1 MNDIVSI
8 WTQALSIIKND
19 TLPVSYS
26 TWIETIIPVS
36 MDDNTIIL
44 QVPYEYNK
52 TMITERYS
60 ELIKNSLLYITNN
73 SYELDIR
80 VKEDK
85 KEEKEIINNFS
96 APSSSSNYYGL
107 NPFYTFSNFV
117 TGDSN
122 KVAYA
127 FVNAASKACIEGS
140 YIESNPVFIF
150 GNAGLGKTHLMQ
162 AAGHRVLKDSGN
174 TKKILYVTSEQ
185 FTTELTNSLKENE
198 TQKFREKY
206 RMVDILMIDDI
217 QFIRTMPGIQQEFF
231 HTFNELYQNN
241 KIIIISSDR
250 PPRELHGIDQRLITR
265 FESGVMKEIESPDYE
280 TRIAILKKKAEQL
293 NIDMAEDIYHYIA
306 SIITTNNRELEGAM
320 KMVVSLHRLMKRDIT
335 IELAQEALKE
345 FNHPAQKVITADLII
360 KTVEK
365 YFNLNENS
373 LKSSTK
379 EKKVAYPR
387 QIAMYLIKNMMDKN
401 LKEIGEYFGGK
412 HHSTILYAINK
423 VEEDMENDMNLKSTV
438 EDLMKDI
445 KN

>member
-1 MNDIVSI
+1 MDNLVSV
-8 WTQALSIIKND
+8 WTQALEIIKND

-26 TWIETIIPVS
+26 TWIETIIPVGVNG
-36 MDDNTIIL
+36 NTIIL

-52 TMITERYS
+52 TMIEERYAQ
-60 ELIKNSLLYITNN
+60 LIINSMMYITGTT
-73 SYELDIR
+73 YELDIR
-80 VKEDK
+80 VKDDK
-85 KEEKEIINNFS
+85 KEEVKIETNNS
-96 APSSSSNYYGL
+96 GYYGL
-107 NPFYTFSNFV
+107 NPFYTFENFV

-162 AAGHRVLKDSGN
+162 AAGHRVLKETGN
-174 TKKILYVTSEQ
+174 TKNILYVTSEQ
-185 FTTELTNSLKENE
+185 FTTELTNALKENE
-198 TQKFREKY
+198 PQKFREKY

-293 NIDMAEDIYHYIA
+293 NIDMSEEIYHYIA

-335 IELAQEALKE
+335 ISLAQEALKE
-345 FNHPAQKVITADLII
+345 FNHPSEKIITGEIII

-365 YFNLNENS
+365 YFNLPENS
-373 LKSSTK
+373 LKSSSK
-379 EKKVAYPR
+379 ASKIAVPR
-387 QIAMYLIKNMMDKN
+387 QISMYLIKNLMDKK
-401 LKEIGEYFGGK
+401 LKEIGDYFGGK
-412 HHSTILYAINK
+412 DHTTVIHAIK
-423 VEEDMENDMNLKSTV
+423 KIEKDMESDFNLKSTL
-438 EDLMKDI
+438 EDLIKDI